1 MFDLLRPYV
10 TIVRLWILI
19 VVLTVAVGYVAYL
32 HNRIREFEQ
41 ELAFMKQAVEM
52 CSRERSRLRSIAQ
65 VQEHNITALTRY
77 YSARKCLELK
87 DGELSDEE
95 MSLE

>member
-1 MFDLLRPYV
+1 MFDLFRPYV

-19 VVLTVAVGYVAYL
+19 VAIVAAGGYVAHL
-32 HNRIREFEQ
+32 HTRIRELEQ
-41 ELAFMKQAVEM
+41 ELVFTKEAVEV
-52 CSRERSRLRSIAQ
+52 CSRDRSKLRTITQ
-65 VQEHNITALTRY
+65 VQAHNITAISQY
-77 YSARKCLELK
+77 YSSRKCFELR